1 MELTRLVELIS
12 EERTRRGAKGR
23 PQSIRAA
30 SEFVGISHVALSDIV
45 RGKVQPSPET
55 CVKIADYLGMSA
67 ALVLQMAG
75 HLPPGSIGA
84 GDLSPA
90 QEEAARLIE
99 ELPNEAWRYA
109 ALDQLRRLKQL
120 GHEGAGAYVVGG
132 EAEQETQESEAT
144 PPGSPE
150 PL

>member
-1 MELTRLVELIS
+1 LVELIN
-12 EERTRRGAKGR
+12 EERRRRGAKGR
-23 PQSIRAA
+23 PQSLRAA
-30 SEFVGISHVALSDIV
+30 SELVGISHVALSEIV
-45 RGKVQPSPET
+45 KGEVQPLPET
-55 CVKIADYLGMSA
+55 CVKLARYLGMSA

-75 HLPPGSIGA
+75 HLPPGSVGA

-120 GHEGAGAYVVGG
+120 GHERAGIHVVGG
-132 EAEQETQESEAT
+132 EVEQDAEESEAT
-144 PPGSPE
+144 APERSGSV
-150 PL
+150 

>member
-1 MELTRLVELIS
+1 VELTRLVELIN
-12 EERTRRGAKGR
+12 EERRRRGAKGR
-23 PQSIRAA
+23 PQSLRAA
-30 SEFVGISHVALSDIV
+30 SVFVGISHVALSDIV
-45 RGKVQPSPET
+45 RGQVQPSPET
-55 CVKIADYLGMSA
+55 CVKIAKYLGMSA
-67 ALVLQMAG
+67 ALMLQLVG
-75 HLPPGSIGA
+75 HLPPASVGA

-120 GHEGAGAYVVGG
+120 GQEGAGAYVVGG

-144 PPGSPE
+144 TRGGPE
-150 PL
+150 PV